1 MNKIREILKHNTV
14 LKIISAIAAILLWLY
29 VQMVQNPEIDYT
41 FNNMPVNLVN
51 ATYLQKEGFVLPNTP
66 EEYVDVTVKCQR
78 WELNEIGRDDFY
90 VYVDLTEVYQAGEVT
105 LPVKVRMNNENI
117 VMTNKEPSSVTLFVD
132 TIVKVEIPLE
142 IRLNGTVPSG
152 SYTDETMLTSTTQTV
167 VVSGPNTLIKKIDK
181 AVAEINISGKD
192 ESFTQNCKIILL
204 DKEEK
209 TILNDHITMVPE
221 SAEVN
226 IDVLDKKVVPIEIQG
241 VPENIKYEILPGGLE
256 IAGEAADL
264 AEIEEMI
271 IADFQFRFT
280 DVGYEQTYT
289 IQVPENIKLLSEG
302 VITVKI
308 TQNDAGISSED
319 Q

>member
-1 MNKIREILKHNTV
+1 MNRLREMFQHNTV
-14 LKIISAIAAILLWLY
+14 IKIISVIAAILLWLY

-51 ATYLQKEGFVLPNTP
+51 ATYLQKEGFVLPDTL

-105 LPVKVRMNNENI
+105 LPVKVRLNNENI
-117 VMTNKEPSSVTLFVD
+117 VLTNKEPSSVTMFVD

-142 IRLNGTVPSG
+142 IRLNGTVPTG
-152 SYTDETMLTSTTQTV
+152 YYTDETMLTSTTQTI
-167 VVSGPNTLIKKIDK
+167 VVSGPNTLIRTIEK
-181 AVAEINISGKD
+181 AVAEINISGKN
-192 ESFTQNCKIILL
+192 ESFTQSCKIILL
-204 DKEEK
+204 DNEEK

-221 SAEVN
+221 SAEVS
-226 IDVLDKKVVPIEIQG
+226 IEVLDKKVVPIEIQG
-241 VPENIKYEILPGGLE
+241 IPENIKYEILPGGLE
-256 IAGEAADL
+256 IAGKAEAMEEL
-264 AEIEEMI
+264 EEIVI
-271 IADFQFRFT
+271 QDFQFRST
-280 DVGYEQTYT
+280 EVGYEQTYT
-289 IQVPENIKLLSEG
+289 IKAPEGIKLLSEE

-308 TQNDAGISSED
+308 TQNDSGLSSGN